1 MRTGRPM
8 THCMFAQ
15 TGISMG
21 VIESFKKY
29 EELDVRRAEEIELR
43 KSTAVPRNACNKVS
57 QRYANRTTRQTRNSD
72 KARRAHAA
80 DSNIAA
86 LQAELLEMKEELTAA
101 RGDAKVSIYLCGPSY
116 DSNILTQAE
125 PSADAAQ
132 RVRELEA
139 AAVGLE
145 GKLKLTKAE
154 AKSSS
159 SGRVR
164 APKAGVGATTLNVTA
179 PTANDVGPALGATAA
194 LPMPMSSEFLTSA
207 PTAAEGGSDVAD
219 VRRLSARNRTQADL
233 SGTARVSSNKRQKK
247 LEDPLAGWVMQ
258 DPDAGEKL
266 TGHEWVERNP
276 EEFAQRYKKDHQRY
290 LQYLAQSVDS

>member
-1 MRTGRPM
+1 MHIRDSLLVTVLISINAFAAPVLNADPVFEHIVGRAIKRVFIGFHG
-8 THCMFAQ
+8 TNSNTAAFRKEGA
-15 TGISMG
+15 
-21 VIESFKKY
+21 V
-29 EELDVRRAEEIELR
+29 LR
-43 KSTAVPRNACNKVS
+43 PPAPTPPPSRI
-57 QRYANRTTRQTRNSD
+57 TRNSD

-80 DSNIAA
+80 DSNVAA

-101 RGDAKVSIYLCGPSY
+101 RGDAK
-116 DSNILTQAE
+116 AE
-125 PSADAAQ
+125 PSADTTQ

-139 AAVGLE
+139 TAVDLE
-145 GKLKLTKAE
+145 GKLKLAKAE

-164 APKAGVGATTLNVTA
+164 APKAGVGATTSNVTA
-179 PTANDVGPALGATAA
+179 PTANHVGPGLGATAA
-194 LPMPMSSEFLTSA
+194 LPMPMS
-207 PTAAEGGSDVAD
+207 PHIRAESGSDVAD
-219 VRRLSARNRTQADL
+219 VRRLSARKRTQADS

-258 DPDAGEKL
+258 DPDTGEKL

-276 EEFAQRYKKDHQRY
+276 EEFAQRYKKDHQRC

>member
-1 MRTGRPM
+1 MSQSAF
-8 THCMFAQ
+8 HAN
-15 TGISMG
+15 IS
-21 VIESFKKY
+21 
-29 EELDVRRAEEIELR
+29 APALR
-43 KSTAVPRNACNKVS
+43 
-57 QRYANRTTRQTRNSD
+57 
-72 KARRAHAA
+72 
-80 DSNIAA
+80 
-86 LQAELLEMKEELTAA
+86 
-101 RGDAKVSIYLCGPSY
+101 
-116 DSNILTQAE
+116 
-125 PSADAAQ
+125 DAAPLSWPAQ
-132 RVRELEA
+132 FSYQPSGSDSDDPSVQPHWDDFVSSLQPAPARISPMGSGAGDFFNDGYGLDLHLVRDEY
-139 AAVGLE
+139 
-145 GKLKLTKAE
+145 T
-154 AKSSS
+154 SSRSSAPPSSVPDDDGWSSRS

-164 APKAGVGATTLNVTA
+164 APKAGVGATTSNVTA

-219 VRRLSARNRTQADL
+219 VRRLSARKRTQADL

-258 DPDAGEKL
+258 DPDTGEKL